1 MSEIMNFR
9 TGKFLFLRDNDLP
22 PFCVPPS
29 IPRDFLVWL
38 WRKMAVV
45 LCLACAW
52 YSLKRSRY
60 LILFVSYIVV
70 HKKTFILVMFRVL
83 GLSVENIAI

>member
-1 MSEIMNFR
+1 MTAVS
-9 TGKFLFLRDNDLP
+9 LRLSLLSAN
-22 PFCVPPS
+22 
-29 IPRDFLVWL
+29 RERGR
-38 WRKMAVV
+38 WRFV

-70 HKKTFILVMFRVL
+70 HKKTFISGYVSSSWPV
-83 GLSVENIAI
+83 S

>member
-1 MSEIMNFR
+1 
-9 TGKFLFLRDNDLP
+9 
-22 PFCVPPS
+22 
-29 IPRDFLVWL
+29 
-38 WRKMAVV
+38 MAVV

-83 GLSVENIAI
+83 GLSVENNSNLKEKGGKALSCLKFHYSE

>member
-1 MSEIMNFR
+1 MTAVS
-9 TGKFLFLRDNDLP
+9 LRLSLLSANRERGRWRLC
-22 PFCVPPS
+22 F
-29 IPRDFLVWL
+29 VWH
-38 WRKMAVV
+38 V
-45 LCLACAW
+45 LG
-52 YSLKRSRY
+52 SLKRSRY